1 MAKPVATA
9 EAASRAPEPQI
20 DHKTGTRL
28 RVARKARDLTL
39 MQLSELSGI
48 AVSTI
53 SKAERGDIALT
64 YDKFAALAHALS
76 IDFDTLFGRTKRSA
90 ADPMKPTLTRSGKQ
104 MIYDTPNYEYGMIA
118 NELTGKR
125 MVPVRA
131 HIRARRLEDFPDYI
145 RHSGEEFVFLL
156 KGELELRF
164 EDGAVFRLEAGD
176 SLYFDSGVGHVYLS
190 ASEEEAEVLVC
201 CVDAEAERAAGNF
214 ETGSLL

>member
-1 MAKPVATA
+1 MAKPAPAGETA
-9 EAASRAPEPQI
+9 PPAPEPHI
-20 DHKTGTRL
+20 DHKSVGTRL
-28 RVARKARDLTL
+28 REARKARGLTL
-39 MQLSELSGI
+39 MQLSGLSGI

-64 YDKFAALAHALS
+64 YDKFAALTHALR
-76 IDFDTLFGRTKRSA
+76 IDLDTIFGRTKRGA
-90 ADPMKPTLTRSGKQ
+90 ADPMKPALTRSGKQ
-104 MIYDTPNYEYGMIA
+104 MIYDTPNYAYGMIA
-118 NELTGKR
+118 NDLTGKR

-131 HIRARRLEDFPDYI
+131 HIRARRLADFPDYI

-201 CVDAEAERAAGNF
+201 CVDADHDRPHRV
-214 ETGSLL
+214 L